1 VAHPAASEPR
11 DSIGDAASAGVP
23 AARPAVELTAL
34 TAHDDF
40 LLELG
45 ELLDGRASVHPAD
58 SIDAAVQQLGA
69 GRGGQILAIDA
80 RDNGEIRA
88 DVQRAG
94 EQAPHAVILLFTEAG
109 AEKSLAATVKG
120 TPVFAVLALP
130 MEPAK
135 ASAVLD
141 AALSDALARSTPQ
154 QPATRPQR
162 HTAPPAHAEPAAEQT
177 SSQEAPA
184 SGRRKLLLPA
194 IGLGIL
200 AVLAGAALLLM
211 RREPATHPLA
221 TARPPAM
228 PARGAAQPR
237 SAPLPSPQLDT
248 SIVQGRVED
257 LLERASRAMF
267 ARHFTAPRGDNA
279 LVYYRS
285 VLAVDP
291 TNGEARDGLRR
302 VGNVLVSRFQDD
314 ISQGHLN
321 RAALALATLALAEPA
336 EEHLRPFAMALS
348 SAQVNQALENTQLSA
363 LPALI
368 AQAAQRGVPAAQ
380 IAAWQAQL
388 ASLQNQRQL
397 QKIAQQVTHRIAA
410 HRLTGPSSA
419 TSALERLRALAP
431 TAAATQSAEQALS
444 TVLLREARRA
454 GGAGQGAAEEQW
466 LSAAGTAGA
475 SAQAIAEV
483 RQQVTVDQANAAHNR
498 LEQLLATAAARL
510 QSGALLRPSGDSA
523 AHYLTEIAADHPGPD
538 VAQAA
543 ERLRNELAGALV
555 TRAEAAAHAGQHAAA
570 VEDLA
575 AARHWG
581 ASEPTLQSAVTLA
594 ATPAPP
600 TAAQL
605 AQVADQLRRTHYVS
619 PVYPQ
624 RALTDRIAGEVT
636 VQYVVDRFGR
646 TRDLQVV
653 SANPAR
659 VFNGAAL
666 DAIRQWRYSPPKF
679 RGQPLDVPVRTMIRF
694 ELPN

>member
-1 VAHPAASEPR
+1 MAHPAASESR
-11 DSIGDAASAGVP
+11 DSAGETVSAGMS

-45 ELLDGRASVHPAD
+45 ELLGGRASVHPAD

-80 RDNGEIRA
+80 RGSGEIRA
-88 DVQRAG
+88 DVQRAS
-94 EQAPHAVILLFTEAG
+94 EQAPDAVILLFTEAG
-109 AEKSLAATVKG
+109 AEKSLSAAVKG
-120 TPVFAVLALP
+120 TPVFAVLSLP

-141 AALSDALARSTPQ
+141 AALSDALTRSAPP

-162 HTAPPAHAEPAAEQT
+162 HIAPPAHAEPAAEAT
-177 SSQEAPA
+177 SSREAPA

-194 IGLGIL
+194 IGVGALV
-200 AVLAGAALLLM
+200 VLAGAAMLLM
-211 RREPATHPLA
+211 RREPANAPLA
-221 TARPPAM
+221 AARRPAT
-228 PARGAAQPR
+228 PAPGAAQPR
-237 SAPLPSPQLDT
+237 FVPLPTPQLDT
-248 SIVQGRVED
+248 SIVQGRLDE
-257 LLERASRAMF
+257 LLEKASRAMF

-285 VLAVDP
+285 ALAVDP

-314 ISQGHLN
+314 IGQGHLN

-336 EEHLRPFAMALS
+336 DEHLRPFGIALS
-348 SAQVNQALENTQLSA
+348 SAQVNQALGSAQLSA

-368 AQAAQRGVPAAQ
+368 AQAAARGVPAAQ
-380 IAAWQAQL
+380 IAVWQGQL
-388 ASLQNQRQL
+388 ASLQNQQQL
-397 QKIAQQVTHRIAA
+397 QKIAQQIAHRIATN
-410 HRLTGPSSA
+410 RLTGPSSA
-419 TSALERLRALAP
+419 ASALERLRALAP
-431 TAAATQSAEQALS
+431 NAAATQSAEQALS
-444 TVLLREARRA
+444 GVLLREARRA
-454 GGAGQGAAEEQW
+454 GLAGQSAAEDQW

-475 SAQAIAEV
+475 SAQAVAEV
-483 RQQVTVDQANAAHNR
+483 RQQVTVDLANAAHRR

-523 AHYLTEIAADHPGPD
+523 AHYLTAIAADHPGPD
-538 VAQAA
+538 IAQAA
-543 ERLRNELAGALV
+543 ERLRSQLASALV
-555 TRAEAAAHAGQHAAA
+555 ARAEAAAQAGQHATA

-594 ATPAPP
+594 ATPSPP

-605 AQVADQLRRTHYVS
+605 AQVADQLRRTHYVP

-636 VQYVVDRFGR
+636 VQYVVDRSGR

-653 SANPAR
+653 NANPAL
-659 VFNGAAL
+659 VFNRAAL

-679 RGQPLDVPVRTMIRF
+679 HGQPLDVPVRTMIRF

>member
-1 VAHPAASEPR
+1 MAHPAASEPR

-94 EQAPHAVILLFTEAG
+94 EQAPHAVILLFTETG

-154 QPATRPQR
+154 QPPPRPQR

-177 SSQEAPA
+177 SSHEAPA
-184 SGRRKLLLPA
+184 SSRRKLLIPA
-194 IGLGIL
+194 IGLGVL
-200 AVLAGAALLLM
+200 AVLAGATLLLM
-211 RREPATHPLA
+211 RREPASAPLA
-221 TARPPAM
+221 AARRPAM
-228 PARGAAQPR
+228 AAPGAAQPR
-237 SAPLPSPQLDT
+237 SAPLPTPQLDT

-257 LLERASRAMF
+257 LLEKASRAMF

-321 RAALALATLALAEPA
+321 RAALALGTLALAEPT
-336 EEHLRPFAMALS
+336 EEHLRPFAIALS

-380 IAAWQAQL
+380 IAAWQTQL

-397 QKIAQQVTHRIAA
+397 QKIAQQVAHRIAA

-444 TVLLREARRA
+444 TVLLGEARRA
-454 GGAGQGAAEEQW
+454 GRAGQSAAEEKW

-483 RQQVTVDQANAAHNR
+483 RQQVTVDQANAAHKR

-523 AHYLTEIAADHPGPD
+523 AHYLTEIAAEHPSPE

-543 ERLRNELAGALV
+543 ERLRKELAGALV

-636 VQYVVDRFGR
+636 VQYVVDRSGR